1 MAFDIDKYTT
11 NSTNVSWNDLDFD
24 MFDEQPLDATT
35 LRTVRYMADV
45 EYHTVCYLRDLLTTP
60 SHKEPDVGAFMTMW
74 NREEF
79 WHGEALAAVLG
90 KHGIAL
96 DFDELKANRVRLGW
110 KDRLD
115 PIKQSLLGGLVGRDF
130 VAVHMAWGAVNEWSA
145 NAAYL
150 RLAKQQD
157 HPVLGELL
165 KRIGAQETRHVAF
178 YASQARERLAASKK
192 AQVIARFA
200 LNKFW
205 RPVGSG
211 IAPESEVEHVMRQ
224 IFSGLEGRKLIRDI
238 DSHVAKLPG
247 MEGLTIVENSLERF
261 RISAEVEE
269 YTANELVAA

>member
-11 NSTNVSWNDLDFD
+11 NSKSVAWSDLDFD
-24 MFDEQPLDATT
+24 SFDTDPLPAQT
-35 LRTVRYMADV
+35 LRTIRYMADV

-60 SHKEPDVGAFMTMW
+60 SHKEPEIGAFMTMW

-90 KHGIAL
+90 KHGITL
-96 DFDELKANRVRLGW
+96 DFDELKANRVKLGW

-115 PIKQSLLGGLVGRDF
+115 PIKQSLLGGLVGHDF

-145 NAAYL
+145 NAAYI
-150 RLAKQQD
+150 RLANQQN

-165 KRIGAQETRHVAF
+165 KRIAAQETKHVAF
-178 YASQARERLAASKK
+178 YASQARARLAASKK

-205 RPVGSG
+205 KPVGSG
-211 IAPESEVEHVMRQ
+211 ISPDSEVEHVMRQ
-224 IFSGLEGRKLIRDI
+224 IFSGPSGRKLIQDV
-238 DSHVAKLPG
+238 DSHIAKLPG
-247 MEGLTIVENSLERF
+247 MEGLRIVENSLDRF
-261 RISAEVEE
+261 NISATEEAPVE
-269 YTANELVAA
+269 ELVAA